1 MNRRV
6 VITGLGVVAPNAI
19 GIQNFSN
26 ALRNGVSGISC
37 DPKLED
43 LQFSCRIS
51 GTPKIEESLLESVFS
66 EVERRNLQSTGF
78 VYGVIAAL
86 EAWKVAGL
94 TVETEHPRWESGII
108 FGNGSLGVGKFRES
122 IHQID
127 TLQTRRLG
135 SSAVIQT
142 MSSAVSAYV
151 GGKLG
156 LGNCNTSNSSACAT
170 GTESIIAAAERI
182 ATGKADRI
190 LAGSSSDSGPYI
202 WGGFDAMRVC
212 TFKHNE
218 HPEKGS
224 RPLSATAAGFVPAAG
239 AGALVLEALDVA
251 LERNAPI
258 YAEILGGHVNSG
270 GQRNGGSMTAPNSV
284 AVIRCIQQALID
296 SAVSASE
303 IDLINGHLTATSKDS
318 TEIENWTQALGRFG
332 DDFPQIQATKGL
344 IGHTLAASG
353 AIETVAAVLQLNK
366 QFLHPNLNAEDIHP
380 EISSRIAN
388 HCIHPTGNVRK
399 LEIVAKAS
407 FGFGDVNACL
417 ILKKYKNDT
426 D

>member
-6 VITGLGVVAPNAI
+6 VITGLGVVAPNAT
-19 GIQNFSN
+19 GIQNFSH
-26 ALRNGVSGISC
+26 ALRTGVSGISY
-37 DPKLED
+37 DKELED

-51 GTPKIEESLLESVFS
+51 GTPKIESELLETVFS

-78 VYGVIAAL
+78 IYGVLASL
-86 EAWKVAGL
+86 EAWNNAGL
-94 TVETEHPRWESGII
+94 TIETIAPRWESGII

-127 TLQTRRLG
+127 ALQTRRLG

-218 HPEKGS
+218 HPEQGS

-270 GQRNGGSMTAPNSV
+270 GQRNGGSMTAPNST
-284 AVIRCIQQALID
+284 AVIRCIQQALLDAGI
-296 SAVSASE
+296 SAAE
-303 IDLINGHLTATSKDS
+303 IDLINGHLTATTKDS
-318 TEIENWTQALGRFG
+318 TEIENWIQALGRSG
-332 DDFPQIQATKGL
+332 AEFPQIQATKGL

-353 AIETVAAVLQLNK
+353 AIETVAAVLQLNN
-366 QFLHPNLNAEDIHP
+366 QFLHPNVNAEDIHP

-388 HCIHPTGNVRK
+388 HCIHPTGNIQK
-399 LEIVAKAS
+399 LDVVAKAS

>member
-6 VITGLGVVAPNAI
+6 VITGLGVFAPNAV
-19 GIQNFSN
+19 GIQDFSN
-26 ALRNGVSGISC
+26 ALRTGVSGISF
-37 DPKLED
+37 DPELEA

-51 GTPKIEESLLESVFS
+51 GTPKIEAALLESVFS

-78 VYGVIAAL
+78 VYGVLASL
-86 EAWKVAGL
+86 EAWKDAGL
-94 TVETEHPRWESGII
+94 SFETAQPRWESGII

-122 IHQID
+122 ILQID
-127 TLQTRRLG
+127 ALQTRRLG

-170 GTESIIAAAERI
+170 GTESILAAAERI

-212 TFKHNE
+212 TFKHNDE
-218 HPEKGS
+218 PEKGS
-224 RPLSATAAGFVPAAG
+224 RPLSATASGFVPAAG

-258 YAEILGGHVNSG
+258 YGEILGGHVNSG

-284 AVIRCIQQALID
+284 AVIRCIQQALIH
-296 SAVSASE
+296 AGVSASE
-303 IDLINGHLTATSKDS
+303 IDLINGHLTATIKDS
-318 TEIENWTQALGRFG
+318 TEIENWSQALERSGA
-332 DDFPQIQATKGL
+332 DFPQIQATKGL

-353 AIETVAAVLQLNK
+353 AIETVAAVLQLK
-366 QFLHPNLNAEDIHP
+366 EQFLHPNVNSEDIHP
-380 EISSRIAN
+380 EISNRIAN
-388 HCIHPTGNVRK
+388 NCIHPSKKNHK
-399 LEIVAKAS
+399 LDVITKAS

-417 ILKKYKNDT
+417 ILKKY
-426 D
+426 